1 MAALF
6 LYAMTAKKAWHLF
19 DKKFLAE
26 PRLNPIGTI
35 LKPLYQQNALPG
47 QCWLFSPARAKN
59 QKNPEKPQMWK
70 SFAIKGW
77 TLKKITIAVAMTAVT
92 TAGTYHYSKVE
103 SWSFTPAAQ
112 ASTGMC
118 S

>member
-1 MAALF
+1 
-6 LYAMTAKKAWHLF
+6 
-19 DKKFLAE
+19 
-26 PRLNPIGTI
+26 
-35 LKPLYQQNALPG
+35 
-47 QCWLFSPARAKN
+47 
-59 QKNPEKPQMWK
+59 MWK

>member
-1 MAALF
+1 
-6 LYAMTAKKAWHLF
+6 
-19 DKKFLAE
+19 
-26 PRLNPIGTI
+26 
-35 LKPLYQQNALPG
+35 
-47 QCWLFSPARAKN
+47 
-59 QKNPEKPQMWK
+59 MWK
-70 SFAIKGW
+70 SWAIKGW
-77 TLKKITIAVAMTAVT
+77 TLKKITIAVAVTAVT